1 MKRVVIIGAGG
12 HAREVAEILRHQA
25 QQSNLSLVGFV
36 VDDPENHDKTVSDLP
51 ILGDWSWFEKADR
64 SELAVVCA
72 VGSPRMRKQLAERAT
87 LRGLRFTSA
96 VSQLAYISPDA
107 KVGEGVMIFPRV
119 FVSVDSLIADHAV
132 LNAGVTVSHDSQV
145 GRYGTLAPGV
155 HLAGNVSVGEGC
167 NLGIGSSVINGVS
180 IGEWSVVGAG
190 SVVIRNLLDN
200 VTAVGVPAK
209 VISDE
214 RNNLG

>member
-1 MKRVVIIGAGG
+1 MKRVIIIGAGG

-25 QQSNLSLVGFV
+25 QQSNSLSLVGFV
-36 VDDPENHDKTVSDLP
+36 VDDPENHNKTVSDLP
-51 ILGDWSWFEKADR
+51 VLGDWSWFEEADR

-72 VGSPRMRKQLAERAT
+72 IGSPQLRQQLAQRAISKE
-87 LRGLRFTSA
+87 LRFTNA
-96 VSQLAYISPDA
+96 VSPLAYISPDA
-107 KVGEGVMIFPRV
+107 KIGEGVMIFPHV

-132 LNAGVTVSHDSQV
+132 LNAGATVSHDSQV

-167 NLGIGSSVINGVS
+167 NLGIGSSVMNGVS

-190 SVVIRNLLDN
+190 AVVTRNLPEN

-209 VISDE
+209 VIPDE
-214 RNNLG
+214 GKM

>member
-1 MKRVVIIGAGG
+1 MVIIGAGE

-25 QQSNLSLVGFV
+25 QQSNDLSLVGFV
-36 VDDPENHDKTVSDLP
+36 VDDPANHPKTISDLP
-51 ILGDWSWFEKADR
+51 VLGDWSWFEEVDR

-72 VGSPRMRKQLAERAT
+72 IGSPQLRKQLAERAVSKE
-87 LRGLRFTSA
+87 LRFTNA
-96 VSQLAYISPDA
+96 VSPLAYISPEA
-107 KVGEGVMIFPRV
+107 KIGAGVMIFPHV
-119 FVSVDSLIADHAV
+119 FLSLDSFIADHAV
-132 LNAGVTVSHDSQV
+132 LNAGATVSHDSQV

-167 NLGIGSSVINGVS
+167 SLGIGSSVMNGVS

-190 SVVIRNLLDN
+190 AVVIRNLGDN
-200 VTAVGVPAK
+200 VTAVGVPAR

-214 RNNLG
+214 RKVQDE